1 MADAELV
8 TDPAAI
14 AFETLGSEV
23 KLLRLTMQA
32 FIAEKEQASAT
43 DYSPTLAEI
52 VAHLD
57 KHKEYFRRLA
67 DRPAIQQTAQ
77 DIAEQIIAQ
86 GKIMRGEEM
95 RALDRARATLTE
107 ASSAI
112 IARVNSAWDRD
123 RQKKWGLGIAAGIA
137 LTFTFI
143 GANVPSVADRMVP
156 TDWRWP
162 ELRAAS
168 QLNMGLSEA
177 GLRLISVD
185 DSEHGAR
192 LRWSHR
198 IIGDNIETLKQ
209 CETKA
214 TKAKAATQC
223 ILRVPLPAR
232 SSQPR

>member
-57 KHKEYFRRLA
+57 KHNEYFRRLA

-107 ASSAI
+107 ASNAI

-123 RQKKWGLGIAAGIA
+123 TQKKWGLGIATGIA
-137 LTFTFI
+137 LIFTVI
-143 GANVPSVADRMVP
+143 GGTVPSVIDRMVP
-156 TDWRWP
+156 TYWRWP

-168 QLNMGLSEA
+168 HLNMGKSEA
-177 GLRLISVD
+177 GL
-185 DSEHGAR
+185 H
-192 LRWSHR
+192 
-198 IIGDNIETLKQ
+198 
-209 CETKA
+209 
-214 TKAKAATQC
+214 
-223 ILRVPLPAR
+223 
-232 SSQPR
+232 